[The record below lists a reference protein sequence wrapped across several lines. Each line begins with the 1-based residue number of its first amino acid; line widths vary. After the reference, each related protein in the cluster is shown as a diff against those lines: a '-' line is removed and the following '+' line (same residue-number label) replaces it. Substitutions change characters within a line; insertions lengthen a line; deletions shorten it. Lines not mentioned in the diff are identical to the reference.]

1 MDEAGLEIFYEQE
14 YRELYQGSQG
24 PNVKDLAVQTE
35 RAQSLWGF
43 TQGYVDSIKRHLDV
57 GCSAGLLLQ
66 QFVEA
71 YGCQPVGIEPGEAYR
86 AYTLAQNLH
95 VYASLEE
102 LAANESGQ
110 FDFISLAHVLE
121 HLPDPV
127 GYLSVLRHEWL
138 APGGWLLVEVPNL
151 YGHDCFEAAHLVSY
165 SPHTL
170 QQALQQAGYQIRAQR
185 VHGQPRSQTI
195 PLYITVLAQTAEET
209 TEVKIEPES
218 GVQRK
223 RQLAMLRRRVVTR
236 LAPQKAWLPV
246 PDGE

>member
-1 MDEAGLEIFYEQE
+1 MDEAGLEIFYAQE

-24 PNVKDLAVQTE
+24 PNAKDLVVQTE
-35 RAQSLWGF
+35 RAQSLYGF
-43 TQGYVDSIKRHLDV
+43 IQEPVNAIKRHLDI

-66 QFVEA
+66 QFTKA
-71 YGCQPVGIEPGEAYR
+71 YGCRPVGVEPGEAYR
-86 AYTLAQNLH
+86 TYALAQKLP
-95 VYASLEE
+95 VYASLGD
-102 LAANESGQ
+102 LAANESEQ

-127 GYLSVLRHEWL
+127 TYLSALRQEWL
-138 APGGWLLVEVPNL
+138 APGGWLLLEVPNL
-151 YGHDCFEAAHLVSY
+151 YGHDCFEVAHLVSY

-170 QQALQQAGYQIRAQR
+170 QQVLQQAGYQIQAQR

-195 PLYITVLAQTAEET
+195 PLYITVLAQSAKETASL
-209 TEVKIEPES
+209 KIEPES

-246 PDGE
+246 QDGK